1 MYIWLPTR
9 RSKHSLEKA
18 IIILLFSIVLTLVI
32 SSFVII
38 LASLLA
44 KKTITD
50 REKNS
55 PFECGFDPKGS
66 ARLPFSLR
74 FFLIAVIFLIFDVEI
89 TLLLPLASII
99 NLSNIWAWSFT
110 GLFFILILLIGLYH
124 EWQQGALDWA
134 TWSYSQLW
142 RLICIQKVLP

>member
-1 MYIWLPTR
+1 MLLLLTVNF
-9 RSKHSLEKA
+9 
-18 IIILLFSIVLTLVI
+18 IIMTLSVVIMLLS
-32 SSFVII
+32 
-38 LASLLA
+38 SLLS

-89 TLLLPLASII
+89 TLLLPLVYTWNSMHISSW
-99 NLSNIWAWSFT
+99 LFT
-110 GLFFILILLIGLYH
+110 GLFFLLILLIGLYH
-124 EWQQGALDWA
+124 EWNEGALNW
-134 TWSYSQLW
+134 
-142 RLICIQKVLP
+142 KN

>member
-1 MYIWLPTR
+1 M
-9 RSKHSLEKA
+9 
-18 IIILLFSIVLTLVI
+18 IILLLSTTITLII
-32 SSFVII
+32 SSAVMII
-38 LASLLA
+38 ASLLA
-44 KKTITD
+44 KKTIMD

-99 NLSNIWAWSFT
+99 SLSNIMAWTITGFT
-110 GLFFILILLIGLYH
+110 FILILLLGLYH
-124 EWQQGALDWA
+124 EWNQGALEWA
-134 TWSYSQLW
+134 Y
-142 RLICIQKVLP
+142 